1 MSELFYIKK
10 LIRDDKAVLEFD
22 QNEIYLDEENTM
34 IMRPEI
40 ETTAVPFTEADGGE
54 MVAQRLAF
62 TEQPIN
68 GLIVPKTSTF
78 WQLHNQLTA
87 FFVTNHS
94 YAIIYETKD
103 GTLLKAADA
112 WISDNLQ
119 VPVEPKE
126 DYSRWSVTL
135 SLGQAVLTEYSEDEH
150 GEETYAN
157 SVDVGLVTAA
167 TGGSEWDSVGQKWDS
182 VGQVWEISQ
191 GGIVTITVDSTTNV
205 YPVWEVEA
213 TAANP
218 SIRNL
223 DTDTQAIYTGNI
235 AAGQKLVVDFANG
248 TAKLDG
254 TVVTRNLSG
263 ELKLKPGTN
272 SIAFEIDS
280 GTVTKST
287 IKWNNVVQ

>member
-22 QNEIYLDEENTM
+22 RNEIYLDEDNTM

-40 ETTAVPFTEADGGE
+40 ETTAVQFTEADGGE
-54 MVAQRLAF
+54 MVAQRLAL

-68 GLIVPKTSTF
+68 GLIVPKDSTF

-87 FFVTNHS
+87 FFITNHS

-119 VPVEPKE
+119 APVEPKE
-126 DYSRWSVTL
+126 DYSRWSITL
-135 SLGQAVLTEYSEDEH
+135 SLGQAVLTEYSEDEQ
-150 GEETYAN
+150 GEEIYTN
-157 SVDVGLVTAA
+157 SVDIGLVTAA
-167 TGGSEWDSVGQKWDS
+167 IGGSEWDAVGQKWDA
-182 VGQVWEISQ
+182 VGQVWEKSQ
-191 GGIVTITVDSTTNV
+191 GGIVTITVDSATNV
-205 YPVWEVEA
+205 YPVWEIEA
-213 TAANP
+213 VAVNP

-223 DTDTQAIYTGNI
+223 DTDTQATYTGTI
-235 AAGQKLVVDFANG
+235 ATGQKLVVDFASG
-248 TAKLDG
+248 TATLDG
-254 TVVTRNLSG
+254 TIVTRNLSG
-263 ELKLKPGTN
+263 ELMLKPGAN
-272 SIAFEIDS
+272 DIAFEIDS